1 MAALKVMRSLVTS
14 GRHQTETRGKPRHE
28 EMGFGLQGFHEGVVS
43 GFQHAYI
50 ESFTKIGYVWQEIV
64 GVCKDLR
71 WGHRVQLDLRGLLAI
86 FRHGQV
92 PSYLDG
98 SWKKQACKL
107 VLNHLSRPNGDE
119 TTGPTTGLGT

>member
-71 WGHRVQLDLRGLLAI
+71 WDTGCSWI
-86 FRHGQV
+86 FVVCLQSFAMV
-92 PSYLDG
+92 KFPLI
-98 SWKKQACKL
+98 
-107 VLNHLSRPNGDE
+107 
-119 TTGPTTGLGT
+119 